1 MAGITREPLQPKAWI
16 RLSCWKETVSFQH
29 KSLKLGNALVV
40 HPAATEPQTRQT
52 LSITRQETMFLT
64 TKILN
69 HTLGSNV
76 ELEESGNRDTTQAA
90 EYPVG

>member
-1 MAGITREPLQPKAWI
+1 
-16 RLSCWKETVSFQH
+16 
-29 KSLKLGNALVV
+29 
-40 HPAATEPQTRQT
+40 
-52 LSITRQETMFLT
+52 MFLT
-64 TKILN
+64 TQILN